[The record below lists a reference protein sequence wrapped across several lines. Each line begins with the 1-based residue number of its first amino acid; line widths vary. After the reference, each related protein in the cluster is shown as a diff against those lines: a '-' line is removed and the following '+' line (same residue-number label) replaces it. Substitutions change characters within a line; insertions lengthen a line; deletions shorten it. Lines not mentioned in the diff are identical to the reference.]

1 MNMSALWRLAALAA
15 IVVAIPAQA
24 QHDSRKSHGDRD
36 RDRDRDRDHND
47 VEFKLDTTVALGR
60 TGTVD
65 LQTFTGDI
73 TIVSWDRD
81 EVKIHARS
89 RGNVRFESSSS
100 RVSLVET
107 PYRHDDYDNNDE
119 DDRGLGFQISVPKNA
134 RLLLRTLSGDVKLR
148 DVADVEAHSV
158 SGDLDAI
165 NVASHAVLE
174 TVSGDLTVSKVSGGL
189 RANTVSGDVNAK
201 QISGEVSAQSVSGDI
216 ALEDVTSAYVRGET
230 VSGSL
235 QFSGPVDA
243 KGRYEFHSHSGD
255 VDLDLTGG
263 GANATLEVETY
274 SGDLDTGCSLTMQPG
289 ARGERMGKHGTF
301 TMGNGGGAHFILKTF
316 SGDVHIRGCRSHGD
330 N

>member
-1 MNMSALWRLAALAA
+1 MNMHAPWRLAALA
-15 IVVAIPAQA
+15 VLLVAVPAQA
-24 QHDSRKSHGDRD
+24 QHGTRKTHSEDRD
-36 RDRDRDRDHND
+36 RDRDD

-73 TIVSWDRD
+73 TIVTWDRD

-107 PYRHDDYDNNDE
+107 PYGHDDYEDNDE
-119 DDRGLGFQISVPKNA
+119 DGRGLGFDISMPKNA
-134 RLLLRTLSGDVKLR
+134 RLLIRTLSGDVKLR

-158 SGDLDAI
+158 SGDLDAM
-165 NVASHAVLE
+165 NVAGHAVLE
-174 TVSGDLTVSKVSGGL
+174 TVSGDLSATKVAAGL
-189 RANTVSGDVNAK
+189 RANTVSGDVRAR
-201 QISGEVSAQSVSGDI
+201 QIAGEVNTQSVSGDI
-216 ALEDVTSAYVRGET
+216 VLEDVTSAYVRAET
-230 VSGSL
+230 VSGEL
-235 QFSGPVDA
+235 HFSGPVDP

-263 GANATLEVETY
+263 GGNATLEVETY
-274 SGDLDTGCSLTMQPG
+274 SGDLDAGCSLTMQPG
-289 ARGERMGKHGTF
+289 GRGERMGKRGTF
-301 TMGNGGGAHFILKTF
+301 TMGNGGGAHFILRTF